1 MPDGLQSTSSNESA
15 SGNQSNNID
24 TALDNLETMKTQSD
38 MSDVEV
44 IKASTSS
51 MQDKMS
57 CQFDK
62 LDAMINKAE
71 NAQYSMA
78 HQNKQ
83 MKSFLKWTN
92 DQTKVQISL
101 QN

>member
-15 SGNQSNNID
+15 SDNQSNNID
-24 TALDNLETMKTQSD
+24 TALDNLETMKTRSD
-38 MSDVEV
+38 MSDVQI

-71 NAQYSMA
+71 NAQHSMA
-78 HQNKQ
+78 HQNNQ

-92 DQTKVQISL
+92 NQTKVQISL

>member
-15 SGNQSNNID
+15 SDNQSNNID
-24 TALDNLETMKTQSD
+24 TALDNLETIKTRSD
-38 MSDVEV
+38 MSDVQV

-71 NAQYSMA
+71 NAQHSMA

-83 MKSFLKWTN
+83 MKSFLK
-92 DQTKVQISL
+92 
-101 QN
+101 